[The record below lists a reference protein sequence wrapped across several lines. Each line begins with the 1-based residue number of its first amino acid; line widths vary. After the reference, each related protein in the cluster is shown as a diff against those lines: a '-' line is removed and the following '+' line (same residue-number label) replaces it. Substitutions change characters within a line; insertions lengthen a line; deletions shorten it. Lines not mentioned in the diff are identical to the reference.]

1 MPKLIIIMMILITKY
16 NSEQGE
22 VFLNPDD
29 LIEIDPNISD
39 DELIGSDVSLNSFN
53 SNGLIEEVTEFNAI
67 NFEN

>member
-1 MPKLIIIMMILITKY
+1 MMILITKY
-16 NSEQGE
+16 DSEQGE

>member
-1 MPKLIIIMMILITKY
+1 MMILITKY